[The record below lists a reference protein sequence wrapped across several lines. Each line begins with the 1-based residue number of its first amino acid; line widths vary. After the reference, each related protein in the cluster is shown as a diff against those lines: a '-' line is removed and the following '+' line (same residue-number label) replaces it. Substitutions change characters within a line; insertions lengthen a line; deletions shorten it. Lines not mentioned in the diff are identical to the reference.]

1 MKIAVIYRPRTAA
14 PFERVPDMLQGT
26 AEWIEKYGDRFETL
40 YFFAAGGGVGV
51 ADIDDSAEF
60 QRMTAEHP
68 FTPYADVEIH
78 PAIDAQTSL
87 KTLKESLA
95 PR

>member
-1 MKIAVIYRPRTAA
+1 MKVAVIYRPRSTP
-14 PFERVPDMLQGT
+14 PFEAIPDMLEGV
-26 AEWIEKYGDRFETL
+26 AAWIEKYGDRFETL

-51 ADIDDSAEF
+51 ADVDDSGEI

-68 FTPYADVEIH
+68 FTVYADVEFY
-78 PAIDAQTSL
+78 PAIDAETSL
-87 KTLKESLA
+87 KTLKEALA